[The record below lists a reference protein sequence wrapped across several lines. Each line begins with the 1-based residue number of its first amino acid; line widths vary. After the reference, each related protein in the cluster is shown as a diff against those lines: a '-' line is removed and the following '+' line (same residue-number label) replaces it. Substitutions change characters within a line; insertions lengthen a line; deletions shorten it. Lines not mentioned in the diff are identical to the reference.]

1 MGRCLAHKCNKDND
15 RKYKE
20 TGLQSC
26 NHVGSLLKDYDLH
39 ILGSSGNDG
48 KSCSK
53 MFQCRL
59 RTPPPNPENFRR
71 FGGHI
76 AQNCARCSSSV

>member
-1 MGRCLAHKCNKDND
+1 MGRWLANKYNKDND

-48 KSCSK
+48 K
-53 MFQCRL
+53 L
-59 RTPPPNPENFRR
+59 
-71 FGGHI
+71 
-76 AQNCARCSSSV
+76 